1 MSPFHVFVL
10 SAVLL
15 DDSCPRPTLC
25 ETGSTLDIRLVP
37 YKCGSAG
44 VSFSDFSGHGRASEG
59 LLEGIIEMIIDEML
73 WFDVHR

>member
-1 MSPFHVFVL
+1 MSL

-15 DDSCPRPTLC
+15 DDSCPRPTLHVLLR

-44 VSFSDFSGHGRASEG
+44 VSFSDFSGHGSASEG